1 MGCGASV
8 EADDGGWG
16 KSDSEVRDGV
26 VFFARARAF
35 FAAIDPR
42 APDARAPIAALALAH
57 PELRRRIKKNQ
68 APDFRSGRVRQVD
81 ALQADEDFV
90 RDAVYQ

>member
-26 VFFARARAF
+26 FTGSTRARA
-35 FAAIDPR
+35 APSPSTRAPR
-42 APDARAPIAALALAH
+42 AINTNAPI
-57 PELRRRIKKNQ
+57 
-68 APDFRSGRVRQVD
+68 RSSRAR
-81 ALQADEDFV
+81 
-90 RDAVYQ
+90 

>member
-16 KSDSEVRDGV
+16 KSDSEVRGGV
-26 VFFARARAF
+26 VSFARARA

-42 APDARAPIAALALAH
+42 APDARAPI
-57 PELRRRIKKNQ
+57 
-68 APDFRSGRVRQVD
+68 RSSRAR
-81 ALQADEDFV
+81 
-90 RDAVYQ
+90 

>member
-26 VFFARARAF
+26 VFFARARARRRDRPTR
-35 FAAIDPR
+35 APR
-42 APDARAPIAALALAH
+42 AITHNTPIAALALAN
-57 PELRRRIKKNQ
+57 PELRRRVAQDQ
-68 APDFRSGRVRQVD
+68 ALDFRSG
-81 ALQADEDFV
+81 
-90 RDAVYQ
+90 